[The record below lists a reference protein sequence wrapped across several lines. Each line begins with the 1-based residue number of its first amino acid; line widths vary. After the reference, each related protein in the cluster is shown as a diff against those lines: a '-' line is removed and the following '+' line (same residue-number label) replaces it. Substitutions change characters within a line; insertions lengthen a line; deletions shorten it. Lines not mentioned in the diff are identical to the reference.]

1 VTVSSETIGVWGS
14 ADPDDLAVITCAAL
28 RAAGVACSIR
38 FKMSGELAVAIELFR
53 GSDRSVLV
61 ASFPIQPIEA
71 GVGLTT
77 LECALE
83 AMAGCGI
90 TRSGCMHGKVEGD
103 SCSACE
109 GAVAALKTAGA
120 DVESKRRQ
128 P

>member
-61 ASFPIQPIEA
+61 ASFPDSTNRGGRRSDDV
-71 GVGLTT
+71 GVR
-77 LECALE
+77 
-83 AMAGCGI
+83 
-90 TRSGCMHGKVEGD
+90 TRGHGRLWHN
-103 SCSACE
+103 A
-109 GAVAALKTAGA
+109 
-120 DVESKRRQ
+120 KRLHARQ
-128 P
+128 G